1 MMRRPA
7 DQCKLLFL
15 YFLRYTSAAFAS
27 SRASISTAATAA
39 TTPSEFFHRTFSSKA
54 STVTSVAKTSSTS
67 LPSMLNSSSRSSSSS
82 SSNNNMNSNTIS
94 NPSHFPLL
102 QEGGHIALRVAR
114 RDDIPGIQQCNLATL
129 PENYHSNFYAHQLR
143 TWPDLA
149 LVMEH
154 VPASYVTGEEED
166 VERSSTGSGANRVVS
181 NVGSFFGGGYDPM
194 SVRKC
199 RIVGY
204 VLGRVDQHPT
214 TSTIE
219 SPSSQRM
226 DEGFSMIKEDHSIT
240 VLHGHVTSLAVLY
253 PYRRRGLALHL
264 MNQLHFQLR
273 EMHHV
278 DEVDLHVRVSNDAA
292 KRLYE
297 QELGYAIHD
306 VIPGYYQDG
315 EDAYLMRKDL
325 LKEPS
330 TIATTPAN
338 RLWQHNMKINRPFT
352 EFRKKLL
359 NNYPFHLPRIV
370 WDRNNEREQ
379 AQALFL
385 SKTSSIPTGI
395 NQADGL
401 SRQDGTEERLPELIN
416 KISMSQ

>member
-15 YFLRYTSAAFAS
+15 YLLRYTSAAFAS
-27 SRASISTAATAA
+27 SRASISSTTTTAA
-39 TTPSEFFHRTFSSKA
+39 TTSEFYHRAFSSKA
-54 STVTSVAKTSSTS
+54 KVASVAKTSSTS
-67 LPSMLNSSSRSSSSS
+67 LPSMLNSSSSSSSS
-82 SSNNNMNSNTIS
+82 SDMNSNTIS

-102 QEGGHIALRVAR
+102 QEGGHIALRIAR

-129 PENYHSNFYAHQLR
+129 PENYHFNFYAQQLR

-154 VPASYVTGEEED
+154 VPASIVTAGEED
-166 VERSSTGSGANRVVS
+166 VERSSSANRVVS

-199 RIVGY
+199 HIVGY
-204 VLGRVDQHPT
+204 VLGRIDQHPT
-214 TSTIE
+214 TATIE
-219 SPSSQRM
+219 SPSYQRM
-226 DEGFSMIKEDHSIT
+226 EDGFSMIKEDYST
-240 VLHGHVTSLAVLY
+240 AVLHGHVTSLAVLY
-253 PYRRRGLALHL
+253 PYRRRGLALQL

-278 DEVDLHVRVSNDAA
+278 DKVDLHVRVSNDAA

-306 VIPGYYQDG
+306 IIPGYYQDG

-325 LKEPS
+325 LKETA
-330 TIATTPAN
+330 TIATAPAN
-338 RLWQHNMKINRPFT
+338 RPWQHNMNLSRPFT

-359 NNYPFHLPRIV
+359 SNYPFHLPRVV
-370 WDRNNEREQ
+370 WDHTNEREL

-385 SKTSSIPTGI
+385 SKTPSMSTGTSGN
-395 NQADGL
+395 NQAAGL
-401 SRQDGTEERLPELIN
+401 SRQDETEERLPELIN
-416 KISMSQ
+416 KISLSQ